1 MNHQQIMSNYEQPNT
16 PLMNEKLPG
25 IDKLPKL
32 EENSTPSPPA
42 PSCSI
47 VDNRGTMIPS
57 SAYLPPPPPPSYSA
71 FNPGMMYQ
79 QHMSPPL
86 TPAVSPSSV
95 LFDSMQFKRKFSVDI
110 GPFGFGTNIPH
121 PSSMHDQDAY
131 RRSSC
136 SAVSMDNDCVQQN
149 EHHGSNA
156 YSTAANAAASVRCQQ
171 QQQQQSDYSFL
182 TSMQHHQ
189 HHSFG
194 NPTMTTGTAA
204 TSPTSSTANASST
217 SPAGAKPSAAS
228 RRGSRAQLSGPN
240 TQHKHACSYPYCTW
254 SFKRYEHLKR
264 HMLVHTGKRPHVCH
278 FPGCGKSFSR
288 SDNFHA
294 HYRTHTKKTNMLQQG
309 GSKKKGGNNNN
320 SSKNNNNQAAS
331 VSAAAAAV
339 VAAAAAASVSSS
351 NASMPSQQVFDDGT
365 PAYFAKQ
372 QQPPAFD
379 MMDMYGHRHSYS
391 EQVCAHILVIK
402 NGIDFNHT
410 LNHTRTI
417 PASISSIIITNN
429 SNNICVI
436 IILTNSININ
446 SISFIKIP
454 QLHLMVVFRLYSIMS
469 TKTMHSITPR
479 AQCAHLLP
487 PPVP

>member
-47 VDNRGTMIPS
+47 VDNRGIIPS
-57 SAYLPPPPPPSYSA
+57 SAYLPPPPPNYSS
-71 FNPGMMYQ
+71 FNPSMMYQ

-95 LFDSMQFKRKFSVDI
+95 LLDSMQFKRKFSVDV

-136 SAVSMDNDCVQQN
+136 SAVSMDNDCVQQQQHQHQQN
-149 EHHGSNA
+149 EHHENNA

-171 QQQQQSDYSFL
+171 QSDYSFL
-182 TSMQHHQ
+182 TSMQHHH

-194 NPTMTTGTAA
+194 NPTMTATTATAA
-204 TSPTSSTANASST
+204 TSPTSSSTKNATTSST
-217 SPAGAKPSAAS
+217 KASAGS

-240 TQHKHACSYPYCTW
+240 TQHKHACKYPYCFW

-309 GSKKKGGNNNN
+309 GSKKKTGNNNN
-320 SSKNNNNQAAS
+320 NNHAAA
-331 VSAAAAAV
+331 VSAA
-339 VAAAAAASVSSS
+339 VA
-351 NASMPSQQVFDDGT
+351 FEIG
-365 PAYFAKQ
+365 
-372 QQPPAFD
+372 
-379 MMDMYGHRHSYS
+379 G
-391 EQVCAHILVIK
+391 
-402 NGIDFNHT
+402 
-410 LNHTRTI
+410 
-417 PASISSIIITNN
+417 
-429 SNNICVI
+429 
-436 IILTNSININ
+436 
-446 SISFIKIP
+446 
-454 QLHLMVVFRLYSIMS
+454 
-469 TKTMHSITPR
+469 
-479 AQCAHLLP
+479 
-487 PPVP
+487 

>member
-1 MNHQQIMSNYEQPNT
+1 MSNYEQPNT

-47 VDNRGTMIPS
+47 VDNRGAMIPS
-57 SAYLPPPPPPSYSA
+57 SAYLPPPPPPSYNS

-95 LFDSMQFKRKFSVDI
+95 LFDSMQFKRKFSVDV

-171 QQQQQSDYSFL
+171 QQQQQQQSDYSFL

-194 NPTMTTGTAA
+194 NPAMTTNTAV
-204 TSPTSSTANASST
+204 TSPASSAANATAT
-217 SPAGAKPSAAS
+217 SPAGAKTSASS

-278 FPGCGKSFSR
+278 FPGCENK
-288 SDNFHA
+288 
-294 HYRTHTKKTNMLQQG
+294 Y
-309 GSKKKGGNNNN
+309 
-320 SSKNNNNQAAS
+320 AS
-331 VSAAAAAV
+331 ARRF
-339 VAAAAAASVSSS
+339 
-351 NASMPSQQVFDDGT
+351 QEE
-365 PAYFAKQ
+365 
-372 QQPPAFD
+372 
-379 MMDMYGHRHSYS
+379 RW
-391 EQVCAHILVIK
+391 
-402 NGIDFNHT
+402 
-410 LNHTRTI
+410 
-417 PASISSIIITNN
+417 
-429 SNNICVI
+429 
-436 IILTNSININ
+436 
-446 SISFIKIP
+446 
-454 QLHLMVVFRLYSIMS
+454 
-469 TKTMHSITPR
+469 
-479 AQCAHLLP
+479 
-487 PPVP
+487 

>member
-1 MNHQQIMSNYEQPNT
+1 MCRSLILYVYNEINFCPLFTFFPLSLSLSFFLCLSLLYLTQSTSNKRKMNHQQIMSNYEQPNT

-47 VDNRGTMIPS
+47 VDNRGAMIPS
-57 SAYLPPPPPPSYSA
+57 SAYLPPPPPPSYNS

-95 LFDSMQFKRKFSVDI
+95 LFDSMQFKRKFSVDV

-171 QQQQQSDYSFL
+171 QQQQQQQSDYSFL

-194 NPTMTTGTAA
+194 NPAMTTNTAV
-204 TSPTSSTANASST
+204 TSPASSAANATAT
-217 SPAGAKPSAAS
+217 SPAGAKTSASS

-320 SSKNNNNQAAS
+320 NSSKNSSNNNNQAAAA
-331 VSAAAAAV
+331 SAAAAAAA
-339 VAAAAAASVSSS
+339 VAAAAAAVSVSSS
-351 NASMPSQQVFDDGT
+351 NSSIPSQQVFDDRT

-379 MMDMYGHRHSYS
+379 MIDMYGHRHSYS
-391 EQVCAHILVIK
+391 EQVCVYLV
-402 NGIDFNHT
+402 
-410 LNHTRTI
+410 
-417 PASISSIIITNN
+417 
-429 SNNICVI
+429 
-436 IILTNSININ
+436 
-446 SISFIKIP
+446 
-454 QLHLMVVFRLYSIMS
+454 Y
-469 TKTMHSITPR
+469 
-479 AQCAHLLP
+479 
-487 PPVP
+487 